1 MDVWNVVI
9 LGGSGFVGRHL
20 AARLRRD
27 GHRVTILSR
36 VLDAA
41 KRDKLPPA
49 VEVREGDVYDPAFL
63 RAAFAGADAVVN
75 LIGILN
81 EHGDDG
87 REFEL
92 VFVELT
98 ERVIAA
104 MHAVGVHRLLQMS
117 ALRAGEGDS
126 HYLQARGRA
135 EQRTRDSNL
144 DWTLFRPSVIAGPGD
159 GLFCRFDALLRYVPI
174 LPIGRA
180 EARFQPVWV
189 GDVAD
194 AYARALNDAS
204 TIGQR
209 YDLVGPDVLT
219 LAEIVRMTGAA
230 RGRRRIVLPLPRALG
245 RLQAEVGEHLPGKP
259 ISRDNWRSLQ
269 LDSVSAENGLLKL
282 GIEPTPISAQLPR
295 ILGIA

>member
-1 MDVWNVVI
+1 MDVRHVVI

-27 GHRVTILSR
+27 GRRVTILSR
-36 VLDAA
+36 VLDTA
-41 KRDKLPPA
+41 KRDKLSPDI
-49 VEVREGDVYDPAFL
+49 EVREGDVYDPAFL

-75 LIGILN
+75 LTGILN

-87 REFEL
+87 REFER
-92 VFVELT
+92 VFVVLT
-98 ERVIAA
+98 EHVIAA
-104 MHAVGVHRLLQMS
+104 MHAVGVRRLLQMS

-126 HYLQARGRA
+126 HYLQARGHA
-135 EQRTRDSNL
+135 EECTRDSNL

-159 GLFCRFDALLRYVPI
+159 GLFCRFDALLRYAPI

-189 GDVAD
+189 GDVAA
-194 AYARALNDAS
+194 AYARALDDVG
-204 TIGQR
+204 TIGQCFE
-209 YDLVGPDVLT
+209 LVGPDVFT
-219 LAEIVRMTGAA
+219 LAEIVRMTAAA
-230 RGRRRIVLPLPRALG
+230 RGRRRLVLPLPRALG

-269 LDSVSAENGLLKL
+269 LDSVSADNGLPRL
-282 GIEPTPISAQLPR
+282 GITPTPIPPQLPR